1 MLKYG
6 QHGGYHGH
14 YDRLGLVSFLRDNRT
29 YHNQEFTW
37 YGYDSFLFKMWVQ
50 ASVAHDMVVVD
61 RRMQEPTPCQCIYFE
76 EQEAFSAVCVQ
87 TVCRWS
93 DPPYGGQTPYP
104 VEFPEEKCRRE
115 GRFLLAPP
123 AVREQGDIGEY
134 SEPVFQRRLMVLMD
148 GCLYVWDYLEAEG
161 AHEFDCLYHPF
172 GSTRISG
179 LRYVRSAER
188 FDENPYGAAQ
198 FVTDCHWFEAEGVT
212 ELSFS
217 NQIKRV
223 NFNDRLDYVE
233 QARLFGVFPQKGS
246 VMIGRYPVRT
256 DTFQEVQVR
265 RAEQLFSDGC
275 RKTVSFHQEGNRARF
290 VTALE
295 IGGAESGIRDI
306 RCSGY
311 DSIVVGMEDG
321 SEKRITVRG
330 MDDRA
335 AKEIKVTV
343 S

>member
-1 MLKYG
+1 
-6 QHGGYHGH
+6 
-14 YDRLGLVSFLRDNRT
+14 
-29 YHNQEFTW
+29 
-37 YGYDSFLFKMWVQ
+37 
-50 ASVAHDMVVVD
+50 
-61 RRMQEPTPCQCIYFE
+61 
-76 EQEAFSAVCVQ
+76 
-87 TVCRWS
+87 
-93 DPPYGGQTPYP
+93 
-104 VEFPEEKCRRE
+104 
-115 GRFLLAPP
+115 
-123 AVREQGDIGEY
+123 
-134 SEPVFQRRLMVLMD
+134 MVLMD

-161 AHEFDCLYHPF
+161 THEFDCLYHPF

-179 LRYVRSAER
+179 LRYVRSAEH

-212 ELSFS
+212 ELSFL

-223 NFNDRLDYVE
+223 NSNDRLDYVE

-265 RAEQLFSDGC
+265 RAEQLLSDGS

-306 RCSGY
+306 WCSRY

-321 SEKRITVRG
+321 SEKRLTVRG

-335 AKEIKVTV
+335 AKGIKVTV